1 MLYTRSDLRMSWW
14 AVFSTVTEAVSTAS
28 LSLLCSCTSALLFH
42 LLNISINFHRHKSQ
56 PSCVRMRVSDTSR
69 RVTQRTS
76 CQRVSHKNTS
86 LSKRILLCVSE
97 HKLQQHEYKW
107 ASWLSVIWLSGYSK
121 QQISERRWVIWQNN
135 STFPKWLRG
144 GGSQSFVSERRRE
157 EFSCGN
163 ERNKK
168 NLQVD
173 LRLIAMV
180 TGHVPR
186 HLPSRLSPSFFLRL
200 PQEDDTGSFCVSPP
214 LPENSLVWMLNNH
227 EVTDLHKIH
236 PPAHHTL

>member
-1 MLYTRSDLRMSWW
+1 MSSIQHSDRSCSHSVPLSPLFLHTC
-14 AVFSTVTEAVSTAS
+14 ATLSSTKHQHQFFTA
-28 LSLLCSCTSALLFH
+28 
-42 LLNISINFHRHKSQ
+42 INHSRPQ
-56 PSCVRMRVSDTSR
+56 RVCARVRVSDTSR

-168 NLQVD
+168 IC
-173 LRLIAMV
+173 RL
-180 TGHVPR
+180 TWD
-186 HLPSRLSPSFFLRL
+186 S
-200 PQEDDTGSFCVSPP
+200 
-214 LPENSLVWMLNNH
+214 SLW
-227 EVTDLHKIH
+227 
-236 PPAHHTL
+236 

>member
-1 MLYTRSDLRMSWW
+1 MSSIQHSDRSCSHSVPLSPLFLHTC
-14 AVFSTVTEAVSTAS
+14 ATLSSTKHQHQFFTA
-28 LSLLCSCTSALLFH
+28 
-42 LLNISINFHRHKSQ
+42 INHSRPQ
-56 PSCVRMRVSDTSR
+56 RVCVRVRV
-69 RVTQRTS
+69 
-76 CQRVSHKNTS
+76 CQTHQGALRNAYRVSHKNTS

-168 NLQVD
+168 IC
-173 LRLIAMV
+173 RL
-180 TGHVPR
+180 TWD
-186 HLPSRLSPSFFLRL
+186 S
-200 PQEDDTGSFCVSPP
+200 
-214 LPENSLVWMLNNH
+214 SLW
-227 EVTDLHKIH
+227 
-236 PPAHHTL
+236 